1 MNCPLCNHE
10 NFVLFHKDPHREYKR
25 CAQCALV
32 FVPEEQRLTPE
43 KEKAVYDLHQ
53 NLPHDQGY
61 RKFLSRLFDP
71 IAQRAQ
77 PGAKGLDFGSGPGP
91 TLSIMFEEA
100 GYDMAIYDI
109 FYAED
114 PTVLQK
120 KYDFISCSEV
130 VEHLFQPGDVIKSL
144 FSMLMPGGVLG
155 IMTKLVI
162 DQNAFAGWH
171 YITDPTHVCFFS
183 KETFH
188 WLADLNGYDLDFFG
202 KDVVILQKPSSKK

>member
-10 NFVLFHKDPHREYKR
+10 KSVLFHKDAHREYKE

-32 FVPEEQRLTPE
+32 FVPKEQRLTPE

-53 NLPHDQGY
+53 NNPHDLGY

-71 IAQRAQ
+71 IAQRVQ

-91 TLSIMFEEA
+91 TLSIMFEES
-100 GYDMAIYDI
+100 GYDMENYDV
-109 FYAED
+109 FYAAT
-114 PTVLQK
+114 PSVLQK

-130 VEHLFQPGDVIKSL
+130 IEHLFQPGDVIKHL
-144 FSMLMPGGVLG
+144 VSMLVPGGVLG

-183 KETFH
+183 KKTFH
-188 WLADLNGYDLDFFG
+188 WLADHNGCAHEFFG
-202 KDVVILQKPSSKK
+202 KDVVILQKS